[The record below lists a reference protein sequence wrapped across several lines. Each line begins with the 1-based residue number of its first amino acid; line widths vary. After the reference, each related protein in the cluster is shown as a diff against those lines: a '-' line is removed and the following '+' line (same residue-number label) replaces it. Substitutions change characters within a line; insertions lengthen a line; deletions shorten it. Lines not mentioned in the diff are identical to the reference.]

1 MLSKN
6 EVKYIQSLCHKKQ
19 RNETGLFIVEGVKLV
34 DELLKSNFKVV
45 KLYALSSWLQ
55 QNVQYQSI
63 TTEVEPFELEKIS
76 TFQTP
81 QQVIAIVQQANTNA
95 ISSEWSG
102 ITLCLDG
109 IQDPGNLGTI
119 IRIADWFG
127 IQQIVC
133 SCNTVEVYNPKVIQS
148 TMGSFLRVQ
157 VMYTNLSTFLTETKL
172 PIYGALLNGKN
183 VFEIEKPSQAIL
195 VIGSEGKGISPE
207 ILPFIQHPITIP
219 KKGGAESLNAAV
231 ATGILAAFFA

>member
-34 DELLKSNFKVV
+34 DDLLKSNFKVV
-45 KLYALSSWLQ
+45 KLYALSSWIQ
-55 QNVQYQSI
+55 QNLQCQSI

-76 TFQTP
+76 TLQTP

-127 IQQIVC
+127 IQQIIC
-133 SCNTVEVYNPKVIQS
+133 SENTVEIYNPKVIQS
-148 TMGSFLRVQ
+148 TMGSFVRVS
-157 VMYTNLSTFLTETKL
+157 VCYTHLHTYLSTSPL
-172 PIYGALLNGKN
+172 PVYGALLQGKN

-195 VIGSEGKGISPE
+195 IIGSEGKGISPE

>member
-55 QNVQYQSI
+55 QNIQYQFI

-76 TFQTP
+76 TLQTP

-127 IQQIVC
+127 IQQIIC
-133 SCNTVEVYNPKVIQS
+133 SDNTVEIYNPKVIQS
-148 TMGSFLRVQ
+148 TMGSFLRVR
-157 VMYTNLSTFLTETKL
+157 VMYTNLYTFLTETKL
-172 PIYGALLNGKN
+172 PIYGALLQGKN